1 MICEIKSFNSVN
13 VPKWKSELTF
23 ACAVTRRIRYRSAS
37 CSAQHSW
44 IDKEAEHHAVMWGDV
59 GLTEMLWAYDGYVVW
74 ENQHSR
80 RRVWRSK
87 TSHTPVTEFTVDG
100 WIETT
105 NTLQHWLAWR
115 ETLRHPL
122 VRSVLLQQH
131 RASAGSLAVIL
142 QPAFVHFFGVLVITL
157 LFVVRLM
164 RRSVVR
170 LVPVLLEKLPV
181 DFGVDV

>member
-1 MICEIKSFNSVN
+1 MIECRQQLNQLLLLMCRS
-13 VPKWKSELTF
+13 WWSEL
-23 ACAVTRRIRYRSAS
+23 RSLVLSQTAI
-37 CSAQHSW
+37 AIALRFVRHN
-44 IDKEAEHHAVMWGDV
+44 IERAMREAEHHAVMWGDV

-80 RRVWRSK
+80 RRDWRSK
-87 TSHTPVTEFTVDG
+87 TSHTSVTELTVDG
-100 WIETT
+100 WIKTT

-122 VRSVLLQQH
+122 VRSTLLQQH

-157 LFVVRLM
+157 LFDDLLL
-164 RRSVVR
+164 S
-170 LVPVLLEKLPV
+170 VLLEKLPV
-181 DFGVDV
+181 DFVADV